1 MRGVLPATVGMRR
14 SKLGALACWMAVV
27 VGVGGCGASPPRSTR
42 SEQTEWA
49 GPLED
54 AVPGDAFA
62 LVLVRPAELQAQPPL
77 RAVMSALLPDAS
89 LERYRAHTGIDIR
102 TLSAVVWADTPDGSM
117 WLVRGSFSAPL
128 AVAEMGMRMLP
139 LEAASESPFVRRAG
153 HYQGARRDLVAAAPS
168 TLLAVTGTPS
178 LTSWILRRIE
188 ASAARSASGATSAS
202 DGSPAVVATASTA
215 AMPASSLLSA
225 HPAAVQLLFP
235 RPLALPTDTPVG
247 ALLAGERAMLVAVTA
262 SGPACLRLVVE
273 LRGSFPPGASANFRR
288 LFSSLA
294 ATDLGSALGLSDA
307 LESLSVEASE
317 ATVVLQV
324 DLLVARLLEGLRMV
338 FELEIDELAGFGGG
352 ARVEAGGR

>member
-1 MRGVLPATVGMRR
+1 
-14 SKLGALACWMAVV
+14 MAVV
-27 VGVGGCGASPPRSTR
+27 VGVGGCGVSPPRSAR
-42 SEQTEWA
+42 PEPTEWA

-54 AVPGDAFA
+54 VVPADAFA

-77 RAVMSALLPDAS
+77 RAVMSALLPDAA
-89 LERYRAHTGIDIR
+89 LERYRVHTGIDIR

-153 HYQGARRDLVAAAPS
+153 HYQGARRDLVAAASS

-188 ASAARSASGATSAS
+188 ASAARSASDATPAS
-202 DGSPAVVATASTA
+202 GGSPALEATAPTG
-215 AMPASSLLSA
+215 AMAASSLLGA
-225 HPAAVQLLFP
+225 HPAAVQVLFP
-235 RPLALPTDTPVG
+235 RPLALPTETPVG

-262 SGPACLRLVVE
+262 AGPACLRLEVE

-288 LFSSLA
+288 LITSLA
-294 ATDLGSALGLSDA
+294 ATDLGTALGLSDA
-307 LESLSVEASE
+307 LESLSVQASE
-317 ATVVLQV
+317 TTVVLQV
-324 DLLVARLLEGLRMV
+324 DLVVARLLEGLRMV
-338 FELEIDELAGFGGG
+338 FELEIEELAELGGD
-352 ARVEAGGR
+352 ATIEAGGR